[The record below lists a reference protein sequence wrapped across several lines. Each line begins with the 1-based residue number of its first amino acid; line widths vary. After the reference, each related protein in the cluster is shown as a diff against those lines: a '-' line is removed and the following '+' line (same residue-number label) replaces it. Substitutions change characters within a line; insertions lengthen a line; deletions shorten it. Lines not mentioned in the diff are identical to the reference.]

1 MKYPR
6 DRNIHRPRHISLP
19 NTYCFVSAR
28 TYYALPFLKE
38 REAKEVLKQSMDKA
52 VEKFNLL
59 PVAWVILNNHY
70 HWMFKSPDNSINAV
84 SSNRTDRLQPVNN
97 TLKGVS
103 SVGGQGVSSVGGQS
117 VSSNV
122 VSRTDKLQFVT
133 NNSINA
139 VSADKSFNIGK
150 VIGYLHGRSSNLINK
165 FRHQESQK
173 YPYDFTPQEFG
184 ILKARFA
191 SKLGLEY
198 EKLDVMRAKKFE
210 KLLEEQDL
218 EGLRKFV
225 KEVSRIWYQYTDHI
239 IRDKADFYRHINYT
253 YQNSVKHGYV
263 EDMLDYEFSSIHDA
277 IQRRGKKFIL
287 ECFAKYPVR
296 DFNPSF
302 DDW

>member
-19 NTYCFVSAR
+19 GTYCFVSAR

-38 REAKEVLKQSMDKA
+38 REAKEILKQSMDKA

-59 PVAWVILNNHY
+59 SVAWVILNNHY
-70 HWMFKSPDNSINAV
+70 HWMFKSPE
-84 SSNRTDRLQPVNN
+84 NN

-103 SVGGQGVSSVGGQS
+103 SEGAEGVSSDPL
-117 VSSNV
+117 
-122 VSRTDKLQFVT
+122 RTDKLQFVT
-133 NNSINA
+133 EP
-139 VSADKSFNIGK
+139 FHIGK

-191 SKLGLEY
+191 GKLGPEY
-198 EKLDVMRAKKFE
+198 EKLDIVRAKKFE

-296 DFNPSF
+296 DFSPRF